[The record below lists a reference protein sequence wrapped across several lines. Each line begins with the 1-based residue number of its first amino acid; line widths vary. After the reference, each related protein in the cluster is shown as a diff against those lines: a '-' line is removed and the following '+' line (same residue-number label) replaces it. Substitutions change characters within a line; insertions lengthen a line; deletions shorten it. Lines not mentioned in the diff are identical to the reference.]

1 MGVESTYR
9 DHPYGS
15 IFKTTTDGTGG
26 GGGGGATPGVAVFSV
41 NQYNT
46 SGTGPTE
53 TPYPGASPGTE
64 YKFASAGYYVV
75 TIPDA
80 SDPLTFDMWDLGAG
94 GGPGSG
100 SWTWIWWSRRWCSW
114 KIYIYCPRNIYIPC
128 R

>member
-1 MGVESTYR
+1 MVEEEEQLQV
-9 DHPYGS
+9 
-15 IFKTTTDGTGG
+15 F
-26 GGGGGATPGVAVFSV
+26 VFSV

-80 SDPLTFDMWDLGAG
+80 SDPLTFDMWDLGC
-94 GGPGSG
+94 
-100 SWTWIWWSRRWCSW
+100 WWRTR
-114 KIYIYCPRNIYIPC
+114 
-128 R
+128 